1 MRPERLDRWMARRVA
16 AYYATRDPF
25 ADFTTAPEITQAF
38 GECLGAFAACCWEA
52 MGRPDPVI
60 LVEAGPGRGTLMAD
74 LLRAVGTVAPAF
86 RRALRLHL
94 LETSA
99 PLRAVQA
106 RRLAAAGPVFHER
119 LATLPP
125 GPLLLIANEWLD
137 ALPIRQFLRRGGTW
151 RERVVQAG
159 RPAEAVPEPPLPPLP
174 AKAPEGAVVEVSE
187 AARTAVS
194 ALAGRLAAAPGVA
207 LFLDY
212 GPAESGFGDT
222 LQALRAGRPV
232 DPFGAEPADITA
244 HVDFA
249 ALAAAARTAGATVHG
264 PLPQGVF
271 LQRIGLAA
279 RAAVLAAAE
288 GARGARHLAA
298 AMRLLAPEAMGRLF
312 KAFCL
317 TSPGLPA
324 PPGFAEGPPSAQPLG

>member
-1 MRPERLDRWMARRVA
+1 M
-16 AYYATRDPF
+16 
-25 ADFTTAPEITQAF
+25 
-38 GECLGAFAACCWEA
+38 
-52 MGRPDPVI
+52 
-60 LVEAGPGRGTLMAD
+60 
-74 LLRAVGTVAPAF
+74 
-86 RRALRLHL
+86 
-94 LETSA
+94 
-99 PLRAVQA
+99 QA

-298 AMRLLAPEAMGRLF
+298 AHAAAGAGGHGPAVQGVLPHLPWPAGAAGLRGGATLGAALGLRLPTRLGPARRPAATCRGRCG
-312 KAFCL
+312 AGCR
-317 TSPGLPA
+317 SPCPR
-324 PPGFAEGPPSAQPLG
+324 PPIRPMWQPWTPSS